1 MSPRTNKKPKP
12 KRKSVAPQS
21 KNGAQGPRQA
31 LVIVAHP
38 DDAEFLCGGTVAKW
52 CAEGWTVDYV
62 LTTSGDMGSR
72 DPKMTRKRLL
82 ALREKEQRAAG
93 KALGVRECVFLR
105 YPDGYVEDT
114 VELRGKLVREI
125 RRLKPDLV
133 VTWDPFRR
141 GFNHRDHRLTGQA
154 ALDAIYPLA
163 RNPLGY
169 PEHLE
174 EGLEIHRVNEVL
186 LAGSDQADY
195 WVDVSKYLPKK
206 IEALQAHKS
215 QIGQA
220 PINELRKRLRAR
232 MAEAGKEPGYKLAE
246 SFRRLTW
253 G

>member
-1 MSPRTNKKPKP
+1 VSPRAGKKPKQ
-12 KRKSVAPQS
+12 KRPAPQFRD
-21 KNGAQGPRQA
+21 GADSPRHA

-38 DDAEFLCGGTVAKW
+38 DDAEFLCGGTVARW
-52 CAEGWTVDYV
+52 CSEGWTVDYV
-62 LTTSGDMGSR
+62 LTTSGDMGS
-72 DPKMTRKRLL
+72 KEEGMTRKKLL
-82 ALREKEQRAAG
+82 SIREKEQRAAA
-93 KALGVRECVFLR
+93 KALGVRGCTFLR

-154 ALDAIYPLA
+154 ALDAVYPLA

-174 EGLEIHRVNEVL
+174 EGLEVHRVNEVL
-186 LAGSDQADY
+186 LAGTDQPDHY
-195 WVDVSKYLPKK
+195 VDVSKFLGKK
-206 IEALQAHKS
+206 IEALREHKS
-215 QIGQA
+215 QIGDA
-220 PINELRKRLRAR
+220 PTKGLQKRLRAR
-232 MAEAGKEPGYKLAE
+232 MAEVGKEPGYKLAE
-246 SFRRLTW
+246 AFRRISW

>member
-1 MSPRTNKKPKP
+1 MSPRAKKKTKGSNP
-12 KRKSVAPQS
+12 APQS
-21 KNGAQGPRQA
+21 KDGAEGPRKA

-38 DDAEFLCGGTVAKW
+38 DDAEFLCGGTVARW
-52 CAEGWTVDYV
+52 CAEGWTVDYL
-62 LTTSGDMGSR
+62 LTTSGDMGS
-72 DPKMTRKRLL
+72 KEEGMTRKKLL
-82 ALREKEQRAAG
+82 SIREKEQRAAA
-93 KALGVRECVFLR
+93 KALGVRRCVFLR

-114 VELRGKLVREI
+114 VELRGKIVREI

-154 ALDAIYPLA
+154 ALDAVYPLA

-174 EGLEIHRVNEVL
+174 EGLKIHRVNEVL
-186 LAGSDQADY
+186 LAGTDQPDY
-195 WVDVSKYLPKK
+195 HVDVSNYLEKK
-206 IEALQAHKS
+206 MEALSKHES

-220 PINELRKRLRAR
+220 PPKELRKRLRDR
-232 MAEAGKEPGYKLAE
+232 MAQAGKKPRYKLAE
-246 SFRRLTW
+246 SFRRITW

>member
-1 MSPRTNKKPKP
+1 MADN
-12 KRKSVAPQS
+12 AS
-21 KNGAQGPRQA
+21 KDEGPRNA

-38 DDAEFLCGGTVAKW
+38 DDAEFLCGGTVARW

-62 LTTSGDMGSR
+62 LTTSGDMGSK
-72 DPKMTRKRLL
+72 DEGMTREKLL
-82 ALREKEQRAAG
+82 GIREKEQRAAA

-114 VELRGKLVREI
+114 AELRGRLVREI

-133 VTWDPFRR
+133 VTWDPYRR

-154 ALDAIYPLA
+154 ALDAVYPLA

-169 PEHLE
+169 PEHLKD
-174 EGLEIHRVNEVL
+174 GLEIHRCNEVL
-186 LAGSDQADY
+186 LAGTDQPDY
-195 WVDVSKYLPKK
+195 YVDVSDFLNTK
-206 IEALQAHKS
+206 INALRKHKS

-220 PINELRKRLRAR
+220 PARELRKRVQAR
-232 MAEAGKEPGYKLAE
+232 MAEVGKEPGYKLAE
-246 SFRRLTW
+246 AFRRISW

>member
-1 MSPRTNKKPKP
+1 VPR
-12 KRKSVAPQS
+12 KRKDAE
-21 KNGAQGPRQA
+21 KPRQA

-38 DDAEFLCGGTVAKW
+38 DDAEFLCGGTVARW
-52 CAEGWTVDYV
+52 CAEGWTVDYL

-72 DPKMTRKRLL
+72 DPEMTREQLL
-82 ALREKEQRAAG
+82 AIREKEQRAAAT
-93 KALGVRECVFLR
+93 ALGVRECVFLR

-114 VELRGKLVREI
+114 AELRGRLVREI
-125 RRLKPDLV
+125 RRLKPDLI

-174 EGLEIHRVNEVL
+174 DGLDVHRVNEVL
-186 LAGSDQADY
+186 LAGTDQPDY
-195 WVDVSKYLPKK
+195 HVDVSDYLNKK
-206 IEALQAHKS
+206 MQALRKHTS

-220 PINELRKRLRAR
+220 PVRELRKRLRAR

-246 SFRRLTW
+246 GFRRLTW